1 MPAPGKGRKKK
12 TKKELEAIHKQQRL
26 VQKLINEAKKK

>member
-12 TKKELEAIHKQQRL
+12 TKKQLEAIHNQQKL
-26 VQKLINEAKKK
+26 IQKLINEYKKK